1 MKKTLIIGLTLFGY
15 TVAKAQDDDKNFRFG
30 LRVMPSI
37 NWLKIDDQKRFSK
50 GGANMKFGYGLMT
63 EFKLAGAAW
72 LSTGFQVDYDGGKVA
87 YNTATNNS
95 IQYQSVAGYLYNDTD
110 GFMEAKN
117 IDGADAATLA
127 RYKQYLL
134 TKRQYKSTY
143 LTIPLNL
150 RLKTK
155 EIGYITY
162 YGSIGVLANIHLK
175 TKVDDEALSYNSTS
189 GTFSDK
195 ITNENLDV
203 SKDMAFTK
211 FGFNIGGGIEFNLS
225 GSTSII
231 AGLNFIQGFS
241 NYVRGTSK
249 YNVDLPKTDAN
260 GSTVALDQKFVTQGI
275 ALTLGVLF

>member
-1 MKKTLIIGLTLFGY
+1 
-15 TVAKAQDDDKNFRFG
+15 
-30 LRVMPSI
+30 MPSI

-63 EFKLAGAAW
+63 EFRLAGPAW
-72 LSTGFQVDYDGGKVA
+72 LSTGFQIDYDGGKVA
-87 YNTATNNS
+87 YNTANNNS
-95 IQYQSVAGYLYNDTD
+95 VQYQSVAGYLYNDND
-110 GFMEAKN
+110 GFMEVKN
-117 IDGADAATLA
+117 IDGADATTLA
-127 RYKQYLL
+127 KYKSYLL

-162 YGSIGVLANIHLK
+162 YGNIGVLANIHLK
-175 TKVDDEALSYNSTS
+175 TKANDDVYQFNS
-189 GTFSDK
+189 GNGNGYDPNIIK
-195 ITNENLDV
+195 NDNLDV

-249 YNVDLPKTDAN
+249 YNVDIPKSDSN